1 MEEMGDMDELM
12 ALQAQLMGMQM
23 QPAQAKLSERSV
35 VEIILKLR
43 DTQKLEFIFGKTG
56 KDYITHER
64 LMEEIKDEIFARGG
78 RISVV
83 ELGPVLGVDVFHV
96 ENKVKDICKPGS
108 AFHFLNSQI
117 ISEQYL
123 DGMVEEV
130 NNLLDDAGRLA
141 IVDLA
146 QRFDL
151 PIQFIKTACEDRAD
165 NLLQGHI
172 SGSEIFTDSFVE
184 RHKGRVRGAFL
195 AMTQPTPV
203 YKISTRFKLVEDL
216 ALKQVQA
223 LIEGKLLPG
232 KLKGSTSRSSYVPDI
247 FSRNQFATVSSF
259 FDQNGFIEYRTL
271 TRNQIQNPK
280 KYLKDM
286 YPQGLQL
293 DKMCLGPAFVAQLA
307 DAVEEAITT
316 ESFVNAANIL
326 PAPLTTDDVETALA
340 KCLKNFKDVKQMD
353 QTLAVADAFIEKCK
367 NIMLPIVTTKAAV
380 AAKEVAKKVKEGAHA
395 TVKDDFDSDDDN
407 DSKRGK
413 GKRRGKAQVVEEA
426 PLSKKELRRKKAGA
440 KGKKGRSR
448 KDDSDSDEDAPP
460 AKSKGKASKRGGEGK
475 AKPAVCPINLIMI
488 TSTLTE
494 ELQDRE
500 CPESLIQGVAMM
512 MKSELQSIYKKAI
525 QAASAGGSDK
535 RRKKH
540 ELMTKA
546 IQELYNHLCIF
557 HRAASALLPGGGER
571 EDEEDVRQAG
581 GGGRQQQNRNK
592 SSKKAQARPQE
603 DPDQVHHRALAES
616 LMKHLM
622 KTMGMQMV
630 DYITRNEAM
639 HQGVKLGDGKDEEL
653 PGATELTRE
662 PTTVDGGF
670 SFDSLGRRAGVP
682 SQPVP
687 VENKEDDGICLEPL
701 SAENRELAF
710 SKLKRSASILQNL
723 ISLASQ
729 KSSTPFMQELEETLK
744 MLGIWIR
751 PLDKKVER
759 NITFSVRKG
768 MQAQL
773 EQEQRPSAVFQ
784 YVVLVLFAQHNHGVL
799 HAPNR
804 LIADVLMTL
813 EGRVSEEDFALLE
826 DYNALLSRYSH
837 AKRRARK
844 NSQREDDEEDE
855 EDEAA
860 PADLKGLLVEQMPSI
875 KALLAKQRGGGGE
888 ASKPKKPTTTTGD
901 MPEEEA
907 QTQSPKKQKKKKGR
921 SRRAD

>member
-1 MEEMGDMDELM
+1 
-12 ALQAQLMGMQM
+12 
-23 QPAQAKLSERSV
+23 
-35 VEIILKLR
+35 
-43 DTQKLEFIFGKTG
+43 
-56 KDYITHER
+56 
-64 LMEEIKDEIFARGG
+64 
-78 RISVV
+78 
-83 ELGPVLGVDVFHV
+83 
-96 ENKVKDICKPGS
+96 
-108 AFHFLNSQI
+108 
-117 ISEQYL
+117 
-123 DGMVEEV
+123 
-130 NNLLDDAGRLA
+130 
-141 IVDLA
+141 
-146 QRFDL
+146 
-151 PIQFIKTACEDRAD
+151 
-165 NLLQGHI
+165 
-172 SGSEIFTDSFVE
+172 
-184 RHKGRVRGAFL
+184 
-195 AMTQPTPV
+195 
-203 YKISTRFKLVEDL
+203 
-216 ALKQVQA
+216 
-223 LIEGKLLPG
+223 
-232 KLKGSTSRSSYVPDI
+232 
-247 FSRNQFATVSSF
+247 
-259 FDQNGFIEYRTL
+259 
-271 TRNQIQNPK
+271 
-280 KYLKDM
+280 
-286 YPQGLQL
+286 
-293 DKMCLGPAFVAQLA
+293 
-307 DAVEEAITT
+307 
-316 ESFVNAANIL
+316 
-326 PAPLTTDDVETALA
+326 
-340 KCLKNFKDVKQMD
+340 
-353 QTLAVADAFIEKCK
+353 
-367 NIMLPIVTTKAAV
+367 
-380 AAKEVAKKVKEGAHA
+380 
-395 TVKDDFDSDDDN
+395 
-407 DSKRGK
+407 
-413 GKRRGKAQVVEEA
+413 
-426 PLSKKELRRKKAGA
+426 
-440 KGKKGRSR
+440 
-448 KDDSDSDEDAPP
+448 
-460 AKSKGKASKRGGEGK
+460 
-475 AKPAVCPINLIMI
+475 
-488 TSTLTE
+488 
-494 ELQDRE
+494 
-500 CPESLIQGVAMM
+500 
-512 MKSELQSIYKKAI
+512 
-525 QAASAGGSDK
+525 
-535 RRKKH
+535 
-540 ELMTKA
+540 
-546 IQELYNHLCIF
+546 
-557 HRAASALLPGGGER
+557 
-571 EDEEDVRQAG
+571 
-581 GGGRQQQNRNK
+581 
-592 SSKKAQARPQE
+592 
-603 DPDQVHHRALAES
+603 
-616 LMKHLM
+616 MKHLM